1 MRVCSRPSPETL
13 LGRCQPR
20 AACRAAVAGTG
31 PAMQISS
38 QKKDVLV
45 QGNPLSPRK
54 HLTLEPLSLPLPWGY
69 ILAGRGPVL
78 QPSASVAQLAAPY
91 MGRSGGP
98 SLQSSL
104 SWMLRGARS
113 HRLPVSLEEA
123 GAPSPQLQAWSAQ
136 PLEPWSRRTP
146 LPNPSLHF
154 FSGQLGRRRTQER
167 YD

>member
-1 MRVCSRPSPETL
+1 MRLCSRPSPETL

-20 AACRAAVAGTG
+20 AARRQWLAQGQPCKFLPRRKTSLSGKPPLPAKAPDPGTPFVA
-31 PAMQISS
+31 
-38 QKKDVLV
+38 
-45 QGNPLSPRK
+45 
-54 HLTLEPLSLPLPWGY
+54 LPWGC

-91 MGRSGGP
+91 VGSSGGP

-104 SWMLRGARS
+104 SGMLRGARS

-154 FSGQLGRRRTQER
+154 FSGQLGRRRTQEK